1 MMHFTTT
8 ASQRCAASPFA
19 RRGLYSDNARQNRGQ
34 RGVGNIS
41 DRNRSNRHQKPCFG
55 GHSMATKGHGIVA
68 AAATEPEV
76 KVSRAKRRPNFPFSR
91 IAGQED
97 MKLAL
102 LLNVVD
108 PGIGGVLIMGDRGCG
123 KSVAVRSIVDLLPEI
138 DVVPGDDFNSS
149 PTNTKLMGPDVLQ
162 RYLAG
167 ETLASEMV
175 KTPLVELPLG
185 ATEDRICGTID
196 IEKALSEGIKAYE
209 PGLLAKANRGI
220 LYVDEVNLLDDG
232 LVDVV
237 LDSAAGGQNT
247 VEREGVSIV
256 HPAKFIMIGSGNPAE
271 GELRPQLLDRFGL
284 CVNVSTLMDV
294 DARTQ
299 MTLDRIA
306 YEKDADAFV
315 QSVKEEQDALRE
327 KLDTARTLLPK
338 VEIPRDVRLK
348 ISQLGSMVDIDGIRG
363 DIVCNRAAAA
373 FVALEGRKKVTMD
386 DVIRVASLCLNH
398 RLRKDPLDPI
408 DNGAKV
414 FLALRK
420 IVNPEEAAEE
430 ERRKQA
436 EEAAAAEKGDSKRAG
451 MKAGAWSGLP

>member
-1 MMHFTTT
+1 
-8 ASQRCAASPFA
+8 
-19 RRGLYSDNARQNRGQ
+19 
-34 RGVGNIS
+34 
-41 DRNRSNRHQKPCFG
+41 
-55 GHSMATKGHGIVA
+55 
-68 AAATEPEV
+68 
-76 KVSRAKRRPNFPFSR
+76 
-91 IAGQED
+91 
-97 MKLAL
+97 
-102 LLNVVD
+102 
-108 PGIGGVLIMGDRGCG
+108 
-123 KSVAVRSIVDLLPEI
+123 
-138 DVVPGDDFNSS
+138 
-149 PTNTKLMGPDVLQ
+149 
-162 RYLAG
+162 
-167 ETLASEMV
+167 
-175 KTPLVELPLG
+175 
-185 ATEDRICGTID
+185 
-196 IEKALSEGIKAYE
+196 
-209 PGLLAKANRGI
+209 

-327 KLDTARTLLPK
+327 KLDKARALLPK

-430 ERRKQA
+430 ERRKKA
-436 EEAAAAEKGDSKRAG
+436 EEAAAAENGDSKRAG